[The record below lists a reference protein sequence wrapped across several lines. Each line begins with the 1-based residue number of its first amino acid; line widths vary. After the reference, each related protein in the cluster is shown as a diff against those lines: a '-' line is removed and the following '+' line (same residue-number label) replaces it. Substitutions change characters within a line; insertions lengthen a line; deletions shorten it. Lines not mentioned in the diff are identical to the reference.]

1 MYVADSQTLEQT
13 LREGRALC
21 LSGGGYRAAIF
32 HLGALLRL
40 HHTGRLHGLDVI
52 SSVSGGSIAS
62 AWLACRYLETRQGDK
77 ESFADWCWR
86 IDFQREV
93 VEPFR
98 AVVARDL
105 RTGPVLLT
113 CLWNWLWPS
122 TRVNL
127 LRRKY
132 ERLFSARKLHDLPAE
147 PRFVFCATDLTF
159 GVNWEFS
166 ARRCGD
172 FQAGYL
178 REHGAISLATAVAA
192 SSCFPPL
199 FGPLRLPVRAED
211 FMRGK
216 HESEYGDHLRD
227 RIELSD
233 GGVYDNLGTE
243 PVIKHCAEILVSDAG
258 APFAFVAGENA
269 LRRLLRYAS
278 VIGNQAVALRKR
290 LFFQGLHHR
299 EFEGA
304 YWNLSDRDAGA
315 HGYNP
320 DLCRER
326 LASIRTDLDRFTAAE
341 FEILVNHGYFSCLD
355 GAEPASR
362 QAEPVPWPYP
372 GRQDE
377 SAVRR
382 ELRSSHRRFWH
393 RRWWQN

>member
-1 MYVADSQTLEQT
+1 M
-13 LREGRALC
+13 
-21 LSGGGYRAAIF
+21 
-32 HLGALLRL
+32 LRL
-40 HHTGRLHGLDVI
+40 HHTGSLHGLDVI

-62 AWLACRYLETRQGDK
+62 AWLACCYLSGRQGEE
-77 ESFADWCWR
+77 ESFAAWCWR
-86 IDFQREV
+86 IDFLRDV
-93 VEPFR
+93 IEPFR
-98 AVVARDL
+98 AVVSRDL
-105 RTGPVLLT
+105 RTAPVLLT
-113 CLWNWLWPS
+113 WPWNWLWPS
-122 TRVNL
+122 TRVHL
-127 LRRKY
+127 LRRSY
-132 ERLFSARKLHDLPAE
+132 ERIFQGRKLSELPVS

-166 ARRCGD
+166 AQRCGD

-178 REHGAISLATAVAA
+178 RRHEDISLATAVAA

-199 FGPLRLPVRAED
+199 FGPLRLPLRAED
-211 FMRGK
+211 FSRGK

-243 PVIKHCAEILVSDAG
+243 PVIKRCAEILVSDAG

-290 LFFQGLHHR
+290 LFFQGLHHG

-304 YWNLSDRDAGA
+304 YWNLADRDAGA
-315 HGYNP
+315 HGYNT
-320 DLCRER
+320 DLCREL
-326 LASIRTDLDRFTAAE
+326 LARIRTDLDKFTRAE

-355 GAEPASR
+355 GAEPAVR
-362 QAEPVPWPYP
+362 QVEAVPWPYP
-372 GRQDE
+372 ARQDE
-377 SAVRR
+377 AAVRR
-382 ELRSSHRRFWH
+382 ALAGSQRRLWH